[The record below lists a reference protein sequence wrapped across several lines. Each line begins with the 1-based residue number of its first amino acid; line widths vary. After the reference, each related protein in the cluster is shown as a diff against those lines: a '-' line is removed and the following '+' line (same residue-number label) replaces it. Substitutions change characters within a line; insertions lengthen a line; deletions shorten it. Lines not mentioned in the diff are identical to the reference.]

1 MDTFEPQS
9 VFHFNSVSKKFYSL
23 KGANQFSGMI
33 EDIPNQLTKFENWL
47 LYGQQISPVNK

>member
-33 EDIPNQLTKFENWL
+33 EDMPNQLTKFENWL
-47 LYGQQISPVNK
+47 MYSQQISPVNK